1 VVSRH
6 RIGDEEL
13 ARMMGRWWTA
23 GQQYSEL
30 GLSWVHRKE
39 WPLTVTHFEK
49 GRPLPGDMEI
59 ADNIF
64 DLGLAEDVISSMEM
78 SCRMGRN
85 VARKLAAD
93 VRVEASSSSGHIEL

>member
-1 VVSRH
+1 
-6 RIGDEEL
+6 
-13 ARMMGRWWTA
+13 MGRWWTA